1 MEQKSPRELAQTVV
15 LIIFGSML
23 YAAGFDLFLKP
34 NDINLGGLTG
44 IGLLLTVV
52 TPLESIGSF
61 VIVMNIPL
69 FILAYR
75 HVGRGFFMGSLV
87 GMLTSSIMVDVFAHL
102 DGIQSEPLM
111 ACIFGGIMIGVG
123 MGIVFKQGAS
133 TGGTDIVGRLV
144 KKKFPYLPMGKA
156 MFFSD
161 AVVLVATGIVFQDV
175 NKMMYSAVALFV
187 ITTVMDVI
195 IYGQNNCGVAM
206 IVSDKAEELSAQI
219 VDQLG
224 RGVTLLNGKGV
235 YTGQAK
241 QVIMCA
247 VKNQQVG
254 QLEALAVAIDPKAFV
269 IMQKAHQV
277 LGDGF
282 GRYREDG
289 MG

>member
-1 MEQKSPRELAQTVV
+1 MQGKTPRETARTVV
-15 LIIFGSML
+15 LIILGSML

-44 IGLLLTVV
+44 IGLLVSIL
-52 TPLESIGSF
+52 TPLEAIGTF

-75 HVGRGFFMGSLV
+75 HVGRPFFIGSLI
-87 GMLTSSIMVDVFAHL
+87 GMLSSSIFVDLFAVL

-111 ACIFGGIMIGVG
+111 ACIFGGILIGVG

-144 KKKFPYLPMGKA
+144 KKKIPHLPMGRA

-161 AVVLVATGIVFQDV
+161 AVVLIATGFVFQDI
-175 NKMMYSAVALFV
+175 NKVMYSAVALFV

-195 IYGQNNCGVAM
+195 IYGQNDCGVAM
-206 IVSDKAEELSAQI
+206 IVSDKAEELSQEI
-219 VDQLG
+219 VAQLG
-224 RGVTLLNGKGV
+224 RGATLLSGKGV
-235 YTGQAK
+235 YTGQPK

-247 VKNQQVG
+247 VKHQQVG
-254 QLEALAVAIDPKAFV
+254 KLEALAATVDPNAFV

-282 GRYREDG
+282 GKYREDG
-289 MG
+289 LG

>member
-1 MEQKSPRELAQTVV
+1 MQQKSPRELAKTVV

-44 IGLLLTVV
+44 IGLLVSVL
-52 TPLESIGSF
+52 TPLEAIGTF
-61 VIVMNIPL
+61 VIVLNVPL

-75 HVGRGFFMGSLV
+75 HVGRPFFIGSLI
-87 GMLTSSIMVDVFAHL
+87 GMLASSIFVDVFALL
-102 DGIQSEPLM
+102 DGIHSEPLM
-111 ACIFGGIMIGVG
+111 ACIFGGIMVG
-123 MGIVFKQGAS
+123 AGQGIVFKQGAS

-144 KKKFPYLPMGKA
+144 KKKIPHLPMGRA

-161 AVVLVATGIVFQDV
+161 AVVLVATGIVFQDI

-187 ITTVMDVI
+187 ITTVMDVV
-195 IYGQNNCGVAM
+195 IYGNNDCGVAM
-206 IVSDKAEELSAQI
+206 IVSDKAETLSRQI
-219 VDQLG
+219 VEQLG
-224 RGVTLLNGKGV
+224 RGATLLSGKGV
-235 YTGQAK
+235 YTGQSK

-247 VKNQQVG
+247 VKHQQVG
-254 QLEALAVAIDPKAFV
+254 QLEALAIAIDPQAFV

-289 MG
+289 LG